1 MLVRIRLIFIWID
14 RRHAHYCS
22 DISQEAKM
30 LYAGY
35 GTVNVAA
42 EADDR
47 YWGEG
52 GGVMEHAHVG
62 ALIVGLDCF
71 NW

>member
-1 MLVRIRLIFIWID
+1 
-14 RRHAHYCS
+14 
-22 DISQEAKM
+22 M